1 MIRLAPLAQHHA
13 NSFYPWLRD
22 PEVIEYSLSA
32 FQHMHTETQIN
43 EWLAATL
50 QNPASLNLGIF
61 LTGSDE
67 LIGYAGLVGISATNQ
82 AAEFFI
88 LIGQKSW
95 WGRGVGTAVAR
106 QVLALGFTDYG
117 LNRIMLTVS
126 ETNIGGL
133 KAYAKA
139 GFVVE
144 GRQRE
149 ACRRNGQFHDKIIMS
164 VLKSEWQN
172 RAAGT

>member
-13 NSFYPWLRD
+13 ASFYPWLRD

-50 QNPASLNLGIF
+50 QNQASFNLGIF
-61 LTGSDE
+61 LTDSDE
-67 LIGYAGLVGISATNQ
+67 LIGYAGLSGISATNL

-95 WGRGVGTAVAR
+95 WGRGIGTAVAR
-106 QVLALGFTDYG
+106 QVLALGFTEHE

-133 KAYAKA
+133 KAYARA

-149 ACRRNGQFHDKIIMS
+149 ACRRNGRFHDKIMMA
-164 VLKSEWQN
+164 VLKSEWKGVT
-172 RAAGT
+172 AGT